1 MSIFDIQNSQ
11 PHQMMMIGNTFR
23 GNTVSNHTIAEESKE
38 SLEALPSIEKERHLQ
53 SNGNILAN
61 GSTKIIEDSY

>member
-1 MSIFDIQNSQ
+1 
-11 PHQMMMIGNTFR
+11 MMMIGNAFR

-53 SNGNILAN
+53 SNGNI
-61 GSTKIIEDSY
+61 